1 MQGGKLFLI
10 SGWTT
15 SQLRYLIPNLPSQ
28 TILVDQSQMANFL
41 DNIFFIFQR
50 LSWLSLLDILLVT
63 LIFFVLLYSLRDT
76 QAMVLLRGVIFLVVA
91 LVLLTT
97 LVELPAFSWLIKN
110 ALPALLLSI
119 PVIFAPEI
127 RRALERLGRAG
138 TFSPTARQTPYADA
152 DMQQVIGAVVEASAR
167 LSARQHGALI
177 VIQRMDSLEQYVE
190 TGVKMG
196 AKVTPELLLQIFY
209 PDTPLHDGAVIIADG
224 HIVAAACVLPLSAS
238 GILNRSPERQMGL
251 RHRAALGI
259 SEVSDAVAIVISEQ
273 SGSISIAHAGR
284 MIRRIDPS
292 RLENILVAFFRPD
305 TTTPQR
311 IWLQRFFP
319 YLFERKD
326 K

>member
-1 MQGGKLFLI
+1 
-10 SGWTT
+10 
-15 SQLRYLIPNLPSQ
+15 
-28 TILVDQSQMANFL
+28 MANFL

-97 LVELPAFSWLIKN
+97 LVELPAFSWLIQS
-110 ALPALLLSI
+110 ALPALLLAI

-138 TFSPTARQTPYADA
+138 TFAPATSQTPYE
-152 DMQQVIGAVVEASAR
+152 DMQKVIRAVVEAAAR

-177 VIQRMDSLEQYVE
+177 VIQRMDNLQQYVE

-196 AKVTPELLLQIFY
+196 AEVTPELLLQIFY
-209 PDTPLHDGAVIIADG
+209 PDTPLHDGAVIITDG
-224 HIVAAACVLPLSAS
+224 RIIAAACVLPLSAS
-238 GILNRSPERQMGL
+238 GILNRTPERQMGL

-259 SEVSDAVAIVISEQ
+259 SEISDAISIVISEQ
-273 SGSISIAHAGR
+273 SGSISISHAGR
-284 MIRRIDPS
+284 MIRRIDPD

-305 TTTPQR
+305 TTTPRR

-319 YLFERKD
+319 YLFQRKD
-326 K
+326 E